1 MVGER
6 VYQLADLKDD
16 LKETIQAD
24 MWEIGSAVLMVGLS
38 DNNTAALSVDM
49 TGIQSAAETA
59 DLLDMKLKIPGLEW
73 WQKLLLV

>member
-1 MVGER
+1 M
-6 VYQLADLKDD
+6 
-16 LKETIQAD
+16 KETIQAD
-24 MWEIGSAVLMVGLS
+24 MWEIGLAVSMVGLS
-38 DNNTAALSVDM
+38 GNNTAALSVDM